1 MNSAKESLTNQ
12 ITGLTSE
19 ARNER
24 PWLTAKQPAGY
35 VPGLGRGATG
45 FTTRSDI
52 GPAREVRSA
61 DTNEFRF
68 HAGPSMTDATTGMK
82 IDASKHSG
90 EQSAR
95 IRLRQR
101 QEEEAAMEEEEDK
114 DDAADNSELNESHYD
129 KTFGYNKVLFKK
141 TNDVDDVEADRVY
154 DAIDERQD
162 QRRRIQ
168 RERREQ
174 EELESYRKKRP
185 KIQQMFSD
193 LKHHLKDIDETTW
206 MAIPEVGDYKNK
218 KQRSEHLAFIYDR
231 ITATPDTI
239 LLGNLSKSQK
249 TTSANQGAIVEGDNL
264 TNVRKAKTTMLNSKL
279 NSAGDSV
286 TGQTAVDPK
295 GYITEMQSVIPA
307 MATSNIQDVKKGR
320 QLLKSVRETNPGHA
334 PAWIASAR
342 IEEAVGEVQKA
353 RNLITLGC
361 EKCPRNEDVWLEA
374 ARLQEGETAKK
385 VCAAAIQRLPKSVK
399 IWTRAAQLET
409 DSKAKR
415 RVFRRALE
423 HAPESVQLWKQA
435 VNLEKP
441 TDARIML
448 SRAVEC
454 CPTSQ
459 ELWLAL
465 ARLESYENA
474 RKVLN
479 KARKHIPT
487 ERQIWIA
494 AAQLEESNNETDKME
509 SMIEKVIARS
519 ISSLQTN
526 GVEIYREH
534 WLDEAK
540 KCEREK
546 FPITCGAI
554 VRNVIG
560 VGIEEQD
567 HENTWMGDIRS
578 CLSDELAEMS
588 VHTARSIYAHALSLY
603 PNNHT
608 FWEEAAYFE
617 QKHGTADQLED
628 LLEQAVRVCPKNENF
643 WLMAA
648 KSKWKS
654 KQNIGMARKILASA
668 FKVNPNSEKIWLA
681 AVKLEQENNEPIRA
695 RKLLAKARDKADTP
709 RVWMTS
715 VKLEW
720 QLDNM
725 VEALDL
731 VKQSIKKYS
740 RFFKLYLMYGQMLEQ
755 LSDREKA
762 HDIYMDGVKNCPTC
776 SELWIYLARNQKIT
790 HSIGKARATLE
801 KALVKNKVD
810 TKIWRE
816 LVELELKEVGKEP
829 AQQVLA
835 RAQQAVRKVQ
845 QN

>member
-1 MNSAKESLTNQ
+1 
-12 ITGLTSE
+12 
-19 ARNER
+19 
-24 PWLTAKQPAGY
+24 
-35 VPGLGRGATG
+35 
-45 FTTRSDI
+45 
-52 GPAREVRSA
+52 
-61 DTNEFRF
+61 
-68 HAGPSMTDATTGMK
+68 
-82 IDASKHSG
+82 
-90 EQSAR
+90 
-95 IRLRQR
+95 
-101 QEEEAAMEEEEDK
+101 
-114 DDAADNSELNESHYD
+114 
-129 KTFGYNKVLFKK
+129 
-141 TNDVDDVEADRVY
+141 
-154 DAIDERQD
+154 
-162 QRRRIQ
+162 
-168 RERREQ
+168 
-174 EELESYRKKRP
+174 
-185 KIQQMFSD
+185 
-193 LKHHLKDIDETTW
+193 
-206 MAIPEVGDYKNK
+206 
-218 KQRSEHLAFIYDR
+218 
-231 ITATPDTI
+231 
-239 LLGNLSKSQK
+239 
-249 TTSANQGAIVEGDNL
+249 
-264 TNVRKAKTTMLNSKL
+264 MLNSKL

-295 GYITEMQSVIPA
+295 GYLTEMSSVIPA

-320 QLLKSVRETNPGHA
+320 QLLKSVRDTNPAHA

-342 IEEAVGEVQKA
+342 IEEAVGEMQKA
-353 RNLITLGC
+353 RNLITMGC

-374 ARLQEGETAKK
+374 ARLQEGEMAKK

-399 IWTRAAQLET
+399 IWTRAAQLE
-409 DSKAKR
+409 SENKAKR

-423 HAPESVQLWKQA
+423 HTPESVQLWKQA

-519 ISSLQTN
+519 VSSLQTN

-534 WLDEAK
+534 WIDEAK

-567 HENTWMGDIRS
+567 HENTWMGDIKA
-578 CLSDELAEMS
+578 CLSDEVSEWS
-588 VHTARSIYAHALSLY
+588 VHTARSIYAHALGLY

-725 VEALDL
+725 VDALDL
-731 VKQSIKKYS
+731 VKKSLKKYRMVFKKIS
-740 RFFKLYLMYGQMLEQ
+740 FEMGVKCRIRASKPFWSFFGNFSYVLVWFGKKRHFSLFWAATNGKMPFQVFLTIFVTLLLNRPVNQILQTLPDARTNVGTVDGQGKSVGRVCCGRQ
-755 LSDREKA
+755 KLSDLFRIVDLFGEESKSYPQFGQSQGHFGEGFDEK
-762 HDIYMDGVKNCPTC
+762 
-776 SELWIYLARNQKIT
+776 S
-790 HSIGKARATLE
+790 S
-801 KALVKNKVD
+801 
-810 TKIWRE
+810 
-816 LVELELKEVGKEP
+816 
-829 AQQVLA
+829 
-835 RAQQAVRKVQ
+835 
-845 QN
+845 

>member
-1 MNSAKESLTNQ
+1 MISFDF
-12 ITGLTSE
+12 E
-19 ARNER
+19 AFFF
-24 PWLTAKQPAGY
+24 PPAL
-35 VPGLGRGATG
+35 PPI
-45 FTTRSDI
+45 F
-52 GPAREVRSA
+52 
-61 DTNEFRF
+61 
-68 HAGPSMTDATTGMK
+68 
-82 IDASKHSG
+82 
-90 EQSAR
+90 Q
-95 IRLRQR
+95 RL
-101 QEEEAAMEEEEDK
+101 
-114 DDAADNSELNESHYD
+114 
-129 KTFGYNKVLFKK
+129 F
-141 TNDVDDVEADRVY
+141 
-154 DAIDERQD
+154 AI
-162 QRRRIQ
+162 
-168 RERREQ
+168 
-174 EELESYRKKRP
+174 
-185 KIQQMFSD
+185 
-193 LKHHLKDIDETTW
+193 
-206 MAIPEVGDYKNK
+206 
-218 KQRSEHLAFIYDR
+218 
-231 ITATPDTI
+231 
-239 LLGNLSKSQK
+239 
-249 TTSANQGAIVEGDNL
+249 SANGAIVEGDNL

-295 GYITEMQSVIPA
+295 GYLTEMSSVIPA

-320 QLLKSVRETNPGHA
+320 QLLKSVRDTNPAHA

-342 IEEAVGEVQKA
+342 IEEAVGEMQKA
-353 RNLITLGC
+353 RNLITMGC

-374 ARLQEGETAKK
+374 ARLQEGEMAKK

-399 IWTRAAQLET
+399 IWTRAAQLE
-409 DSKAKR
+409 SENKAKR

-423 HAPESVQLWKQA
+423 HTPESVQLWKQA

-519 ISSLQTN
+519 VSSLQTN

-534 WLDEAK
+534 WIDEAK

-567 HENTWMGDIRS
+567 HENTWMGDIKA
-578 CLSDELAEMS
+578 CLSDEVSEWS
-588 VHTARSIYAHALSLY
+588 VHTARSIYAHALGLY

-725 VEALDL
+725 VDALDL
-731 VKQSIKKYS
+731 VKKSLKKY
-740 RFFKLYLMYGQMLEQ
+740 RM
-755 LSDREKA
+755 
-762 HDIYMDGVKNCPTC
+762 V
-776 SELWIYLARNQKIT
+776 
-790 HSIGKARATLE
+790 
-801 KALVKNKVD
+801 
-810 TKIWRE
+810 
-816 LVELELKEVGKEP
+816 LKK
-829 AQQVLA
+829 
-835 RAQQAVRKVQ
+835 
-845 QN
+845 